1 MPANLTPQYK
11 EAEKRYRQA
20 TNLPARIAA
29 LHEMMVVVP
38 KHKGT
43 DHLRADLR
51 SRMSRHLADLEKPK
65 ATSGGGPQPFSLR
78 KDGAGQA
85 LIIGLPNSGKSE
97 LLSALT
103 GATTKVG
110 DYPFTTQIPQV
121 GMLPYENIYTQ
132 LVDTPSLNDR
142 DIQTRLF
149 GLLRNADLILVTVDL
164 SGNPMQEIM
173 EIKRILS
180 DWGYELLPKRSFYDP
195 GAPKIQK
202 STILVANKSDTTGSC
217 ARYDDL
223 KTKYLDTYSLVKISC
238 LDGSGLEELSRL
250 VFLGLGKLRVYTKS
264 PSGSADFDQP
274 IIMINGSTISDA
286 AERLHKDWKTKLRYA
301 LLWGSSKFDGQRVG
315 RDYPLRDGDVIEFHS

>member
-20 TNLPARIAA
+20 SNLPARIAA
-29 LHEMMVVVP
+29 LHEMMAVVP

-51 SRMSRHLADLEKPK
+51 SRMSRHLAALERPK

-78 KDGAGQA
+78 KEGAGQA

-97 LLSALT
+97 LLNALT

-121 GMLPYENIYTQ
+121 GMLPFENVYTQ

-149 GLLRNADLILVTVDL
+149 GLLRNADLILVTVNL
-164 SGNPMQEIM
+164 SENPMREIVV
-173 EIKRILS
+173 IKRILS
-180 DWGYELLPKRSFYDP
+180 KWGYELLLKGSSCDP
-195 GAPKIQK
+195 EAPKMQK
-202 STILVANKSDTTGSC
+202 STILVANKSDMPGC
-217 ARYDDL
+217 DVRYDGL
-223 KTKYLDTYSLVKISC
+223 MAEYGTLYSLVKVSC

-250 VFLGLGKLRVYTKS
+250 VFMGLGKLRVYTKS

-274 IIMINGSTISDA
+274 IIMINGSTIADA
-286 AERLHKDWKTKLRYA
+286 ADRLHKDWKTKLKYA
-301 LLWGSSKFDGQRVG
+301 
-315 RDYPLRDGDVIEFHS
+315 